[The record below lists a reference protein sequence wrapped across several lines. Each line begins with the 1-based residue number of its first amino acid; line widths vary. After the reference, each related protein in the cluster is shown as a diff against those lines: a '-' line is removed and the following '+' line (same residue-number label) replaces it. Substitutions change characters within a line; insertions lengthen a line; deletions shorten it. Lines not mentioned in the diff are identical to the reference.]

1 MKNYLVIFLSKCVP
15 MKFLLLN
22 ASDIYPPTFDL
33 SLDGKWKYDTIRDV
47 AESRSSSWIY
57 IYIYMRND
65 AKTLHPVSTT
75 FFLFP

>member
-57 IYIYMRND
+57 IYIYI
-65 AKTLHPVSTT
+65 
-75 FFLFP
+75 